1 MRGWRGKAVAEGEA
15 MTDKVDGRLEEGGD
29 WRSQA
34 TEIAASGGFWKST
47 GQPNG
52 SVGGSR

>member
-15 MTDKVDGRLEEGGD
+15 TTDKVDGRLEEGGD